1 MARKKTTA
9 TANETAE
16 KAAETKEE
24 VKAVKET
31 ASSAKKEV
39 KKKIYIEYGNGQINI
54 DDIYRDVLAA
64 YSAENKAVPETV
76 EIYIKPEE
84 RAAYY
89 VVNGVPEGKKTELH
103 F

>member
-1 MARKKTTA
+1 MARKKTT
-9 TANETAE
+9 TAETAVTT
-16 KAAETKEE
+16 AAESKE

-39 KKKIYIEYGNGQINI
+39 KKNMYIEYGNGQINTE
-54 DDIYRDVLAA
+54 DIYRDVLAA
-64 YSAENKAVPETV
+64 YSAENKTAPKTV
-76 EIYIKPEE
+76 DIYVKPEE

-89 VVNGVPEGKKTELH
+89 VVNGVSEGKKIDLY